1 MISYINVVTLPQI
14 CFEAVPF
21 DYISDEKNLTI
32 NKFIIDTDAKV
43 ENLKN
48 CIEEDVEN
56 IIKDSTKTLYV
67 NLDIRKYLMVDAKL
81 ISGKVQAKNADY
93 YIFSEKD
100 KESYCI
106 KKIKDILNLNFLDK
120 FYKTAEQMLLNAID
134 FDLVSEDDYVQMTY
148 KTLYTRGFYSISSA
162 WNTPPNQVKTS
173 NNQVQT
179 NNIFLNAMCVPANKK
194 VIELK
199 KVLNYS
205 KNRKITVD
213 ELNKIKLL
221 LSQPDTEKI
230 ALTLLNTINPN
241 FSFVELYCVINSM
254 SSDIKKRNPNVPIL
268 PLLKGTYDFTLN
280 TYKADYIVN
289 KYESSFGPA
298 SNEILERIA
307 DNYYNP
313 HLETS
318 SVFDFKLKL
327 KIKKK

>member
-14 CFEAVPF
+14 CFEAVPL

-32 NKFIIDTDAKV
+32 NKFIIDANEEIK
-43 ENLKN
+43 NLKN
-48 CIEEDVEN
+48 CIKEDVEN

-81 ISGKVQAKNADY
+81 ISGKVQALNADY
-93 YIFSEKD
+93 YIFSKKD
-100 KESYCI
+100 KEYYCI
-106 KKIKDILNLNFLDK
+106 KKIKDILNLNFLDE

-134 FDLVSEDDYVQMTY
+134 FDLVSEDDYVKMTY
-148 KTLYTRGFYSISSA
+148 KSSYRKGYYSTSSA
-162 WNTPPNQVKTS
+162 WNSSANQVK
-173 NNQVQT
+173 T

-194 VIELK
+194 VIALTE
-199 KVLNYS
+199 VLNYS

-213 ELNKIKLL
+213 ESNKIKLL

-241 FSFVELYCVINSM
+241 FSFIELYCLINSM

-268 PLLKGTYDFTLN
+268 PLLKGAYDFSLN
-280 TYKADYIVN
+280 SHKADYIVD
-289 KYESSFGPA
+289 KYESLFGHA

-307 DNYYNP
+307 DNYYHP
-313 HLETS
+313 KLEKS

-327 KIKKK
+327 KKK